1 MTHKALLS
9 VNVAVYVQHTLP
21 QWVQK
26 WQSLLPTFS
35 WPRAVET
42 EPLTWKRYIDHVVS
56 LWNINK
62 EEINAFIELAN
73 NYHPTMKCTAEI
85 FRYKN
90 NFPGYMRIQG
100 QKF

>member
-1 MTHKALLS
+1 MVYKWFTGIGQDRKTLTLKALLS
-9 VNVAVYVQHTLP
+9 VNVAVQHTVP

-26 WQSLLPTFS
+26 WQSLLSTFS

-42 EPLTWKRYIDHVVS
+42 EPLTWKRYIDDVS

-62 EEINAFIELAN
+62 EGINAFKELAN
-73 NYHPTMKCTAEI
+73 NYHPTMECTAEI

-90 NFPGYMRIQG
+90 
-100 QKF
+100 